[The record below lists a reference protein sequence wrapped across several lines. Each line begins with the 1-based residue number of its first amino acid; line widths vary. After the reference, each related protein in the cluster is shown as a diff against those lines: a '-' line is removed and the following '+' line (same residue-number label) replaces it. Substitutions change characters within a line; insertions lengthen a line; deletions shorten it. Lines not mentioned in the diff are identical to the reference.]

1 MWETLLE
8 PGRLA
13 LVGAPQ
19 RLLQGF
25 LQELTHF
32 AVHRQ
37 PGAVLWCDGA
47 HSFHPEAFA
56 ELNLTRG
63 RAADEGADRVLVK
76 RCMTPFQWDSTLTQ
90 HLGQK
95 LEEADVGLVV
105 VNPFDTLWT
114 HEEIADWEQEDYT
127 RFSVRHLHGVARR
140 HKVPILLGVDIDRWW
155 ATHPVLAKT
164 TVEAVDSRWT
174 VTAPDGR
181 WKAVRDDGL
190 ELDPSLRRQV
200 TLLDYVEE
208 PLLVQAQ
215 RPRKDAPRAPVP
227 GKDWDRRPWRTRIVH
242 PVRQS
247 T

>member
-1 MWETLLE
+1 MWEPLLE

-13 LVGAPQ
+13 LVGASK

-25 LQELTHF
+25 LQELTHS

-37 PGAVLWCDGA
+37 PGAVLWCDGS
-47 HSFHPEAFA
+47 HTFHPEAFA

-63 RAADEGADRVLVK
+63 RAADDGAERVLVK
-76 RCMTPFQWDSTLTQ
+76 RCMTPFQWDSTLSQ

-140 HKVPILLGVDIDRWW
+140 HRVPVLLGVDIDRWW

-164 TVEAVDSRWT
+164 TVEAVDARWT

-181 WKAVRDDGL
+181 WRAVRDDGL
-190 ELDPSLRRQV
+190 ELDPYLRRQV
-200 TLLDYVEE
+200 TLLDYAEE
-208 PLLVQAQ
+208 AAAVVPRTPLPRRAQPQAKG
-215 RPRKDAPRAPVP
+215 P
-227 GKDWDRRPWRTRIVH
+227 DRRPWRTRIVH
-242 PVRQS
+242 PPE
-247 T
+247 